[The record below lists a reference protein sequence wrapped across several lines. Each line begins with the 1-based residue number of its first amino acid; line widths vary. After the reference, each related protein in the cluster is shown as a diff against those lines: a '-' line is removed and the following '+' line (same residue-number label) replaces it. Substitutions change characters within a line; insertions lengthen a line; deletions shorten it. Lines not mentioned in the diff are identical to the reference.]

1 MKKQVVMLTVTA
13 MLAASLA
20 GCQGADKKTG
30 NVQQSSTTENTSEE
44 KFTLGEYKGL
54 NIEKK
59 VYTITDEDVK
69 NEVDMALDEY
79 ADYKKIKDRGA
90 KAGDIITVSYKG
102 TENGKKVEGA
112 SEKEYDFEIGL
123 EEYGREF
130 DDGLIGMKTGDT
142 KTITVKFPDDFESDE
157 TWAGRT
163 IDFKVKA
170 SEINEKILPEYN
182 DEFVSKNYNCKT
194 TAEYE
199 ASVKQ
204 DMEAE
209 YEKVSKEE
217 AGSDALETVVENSEM
232 NECPED
238 LYQSCY
244 DEVKTGYEDTAE
256 YFGEDKSEM
265 YNMFGIT
272 EDDLKEEATD
282 LAKQRLVIEAIAK
295 AENISVSDEDYKNMI
310 ASYVENWGCE
320 SQEELEETY
329 GADYIKQDM
338 LQQKVMDCLL
348 SYANISEVPASIYD
362 EEQSI

>member
-1 MKKQVVMLTVTA
+1 MKKQVVMLTLTA

-20 GCQGADKKTG
+20 GCQGAEKKTDD
-30 NVQQSSTTENTSEE
+30 VEQSSTAENTSNEY
-44 KFTLGEYKGL
+44 FTLGEYKGL
-54 NIEKK
+54 NIDKK
-59 VYTITDEDVK
+59 VYTITDEEVK
-69 NEVDMALDEY
+69 NEVEAALDEY

-90 KAGDIITVSYKG
+90 QEGDIITVSYKG

-112 SEKEYDFEIGL
+112 SEEEYDFEIGL
-123 EEYGREF
+123 EEYGKEF
-130 DDGLIGMKTGDT
+130 DDGLIGMKVGDT
-142 KTITVKFPDDFESDE
+142 KTITVKFPDDSELDE
-157 TWAGRT
+157 TWAGKT

-182 DEFVSKNYNCKT
+182 DAFVSKNYGCKT

-204 DMEAE
+204 SMEIE
-209 YEKVSKEE
+209 YENVSKEE
-217 AGSDALETVVENSEM
+217 AGSDALDAVVENSEM
-232 NECPED
+232 KECPEE

-244 DEVKTGYEDTAE
+244 EEVKTGYEESAE

-282 LAKQRLVIEAIAK
+282 LAKQRLVVEAIAK
-295 AENISVSDEDYKNMI
+295 AENISVSDKDYKNMM

-320 SQEELEETY
+320 SQEELEELY
-329 GADYIKQDM
+329 GVDYIKQDM
-338 LQQKVMDCLL
+338 LQQKVMDYLL
-348 SYANISEVPASIYD
+348 SCANVSEVQASIYD
-362 EEQSI
+362 EE